1 MTAALFPLLLLAGVL
16 WALAAAVVHLLPRGH
31 CRLTLIAALAVLGS
45 AACTVGG
52 VLALLQPGARTS
64 LDLGVLYPLGT
75 LRLEAD
81 RMSGFFLA
89 LTGAVSGLLFVGRP
103 GTLANDRGKVAIAGL
118 ALLLCSLVLIFVA
131 GDVFSFLTGW
141 ELLAVSFYLLVTE
154 GFRTHRDA
162 HTAAYWT
169 AGMNKVGGAAV
180 LAAFLCLAAIGHS
193 IDFSAVRHDAS
204 GLTLGLATAT
214 FVLALVGFGIKVAL
228 VPMQAWMP
236 RAYPTSPTGTP
247 AFMAA
252 VGLNAGFYGFLRVGT
267 SLLPVHAVWW
277 GGLVVLL
284 GAVTALLGIL
294 WAAAQRDLKALLAY
308 SSVEN
313 SGIIMAAIGA
323 SMVGRAAG
331 IPLLAGLGVT
341 VALLQIAVHS
351 TAKAGLF
358 LCADAVQRRTE
369 TVDLERL
376 GGLGRGIPGVALS
389 FGVCAA
395 SLIGLPPLG
404 GFVSEWMVL
413 ETLMQ
418 GFRAHQLVPEI
429 AFALAGTLLALTAA
443 VSGIAFVKAF
453 WTTFLGFARDHRPGV
468 RVGLSTPAG
477 ALGLAILSAGL
488 GIAASWVVP
497 ALGDAATA
505 VGVPAV
511 GARISPGDLL
521 LQPAFGHF
529 ASIAPTELAIVVP
542 LWAGLLLLL
551 GVLLRPQGIPALRR
565 TPVWASGQVPGDR
578 RTQYTPTAWTNPL
591 RVVFDLVLRTQRSI
605 HRHGPDLAP
614 VRTEYRS
621 RVPALVDEWLV
632 VPAARATLRFAGW
645 LQVLQSGSLA
655 RYVFYLLVVLVVTLA
670 VVAFAR

>member
-1 MTAALFPLLLLAGVL
+1 MTTTLFSLLLVAGVL
-16 WALAAAVVHLLPRGH
+16 WALAAAVIHVFSRGRF
-31 CRLTLIAALAVLGS
+31 RLTLIALLAVLGS
-45 AACTVGG
+45 AACTAGG
-52 VLALLQPGARTS
+52 VLALVEPGAGAS
-64 LDLGVLYPLGT
+64 VDLGMVYPLGA

-81 RMSGFFLA
+81 RMSGFFLT
-89 LTGAVSGLLFVGRP
+89 LTGVVSGLLFLGRP

-141 ELLAVSFYLLVTE
+141 ELLALSFYLLVTE

-169 AGMNKVGGAAV
+169 AGLNKIGGAAV
-180 LAAFLCLAAIGHS
+180 LAAFLCLTALGHS
-193 IDFSAVRHDAS
+193 IDFSAVRHHAA
-204 GLTLGLATAT
+204 GLTLGLSTAT
-214 FVLALVGFGIKVAL
+214 FFVALVGFGIKVAL
-228 VPMQAWMP
+228 VPLQSWMP

-252 VGLNAGFYGFLRVGT
+252 VGLNAGFYGFLRVAT
-267 SLLPVHAVWW
+267 SLLPVHVAWW

-308 SSVEN
+308 SSIEN
-313 SGIIMAAIGA
+313 SGIILAAIGV

-351 TAKAGLF
+351 AAKAGLF

-376 GGLGRGIPGVALS
+376 GGLARAVPGIALA
-389 FGVCAA
+389 FGVSAG

-404 GFVSEWMVL
+404 GFVSEWLVL

-443 VSGIAFVKAF
+443 IAGIAFVKAF
-453 WTTFLGFARDHRPGV
+453 WTTFLGFPRDHRPGV

-477 ALGLAILSAGL
+477 ALGLAVLSAGL
-488 GIAASWVVP
+488 GVAAPWVIP
-497 ALGDAATA
+497 ILGDAASA
-505 VGVPAV
+505 IGVPPV
-511 GARISPGDLL
+511 GADISPGDLL
-521 LQPAFGHF
+521 LQPAFAHF

-542 LWAGLLLLL
+542 LWAGLLLLV
-551 GVLLRPQGIPALRR
+551 GVLARPRGVAALRR
-565 TPVWASGQVPGDR
+565 TPVWASGQVPGER

-591 RVVFDLVLRTQRSI
+591 RVVFDLVLRTHRSV

-621 RVPALVDEWLV
+621 RVPVLVDECLV
-632 VPAARATLRFAGW
+632 MPASRATVRFAGW

-655 RYVFYLLVVLVVTLA
+655 RYVFYLLLVLVVTLA
-670 VVAFAR
+670 VVAFTR